1 MAKLA
6 VTLFTLRAGA
16 TNLKLPPGESLSFVL
31 PILVTRSQFVPV
43 GYGWD
48 FFRLKFALRNPF

>member
-1 MAKLA
+1 MS
-6 VTLFTLRAGA
+6 TLQSGA
-16 TNLKLPPGESLSFVL
+16 TKLKIPPGASLLFVL

-48 FFRLKFALRNPF
+48 FFKLKFELRNPF